1 MAEFHLHGYQ
11 FRTITKNGLMEETI
25 TPLKEGEVC
34 EYLLHLVFEE
44 EVSPSKYVVTWQES
58 RVDVTGFWS
67 PMSGASRSITADWG
81 AKKTMSRTACG
92 MPLAVLFGG
101 EDYNRLAIAL
111 SDTATPALLSAGTI
125 EENGNLKLEIHFFTS
140 LTSKMK
146 EYNAVIRID
155 RRRNVHFATAVKDV
169 RRWWTDRGLT
179 CAHIPNDAR
188 LPMYSTWYS
197 YHQQVF
203 AQDIVE
209 ECKLAKPLGMD
220 TVIVDDGWQTDDNN
234 RGYAYCG
241 DWQVATGKIP
251 DMAKFVSDLHATGMK
266 VILWYS
272 VPFVGEKSENYHHFQ
287 GKYLFYMP
295 HMQAYVLDPR
305 FREVREFL
313 VNTYVNAVITYGLD
327 GLKLDFI
334 DCFRLAE
341 ESPQNTEDMDTVSVE
356 EGVEKLLAEV
366 TEKLRAINPEIMI
379 EFRQPYVGPIVA
391 KYGNMFR
398 VGDCPSDPI
407 QNRISTLDL
416 RLTAGTSCV
425 HSDMIMWHSDET
437 SEGAAMQLYGILF
450 SVPQIS
456 VRIATLPE
464 EQKQLLTHFLEF
476 WKAHRNT
483 LLDGE
488 LTVGDVQA
496 NYSFATAKSDTE
508 CITAL
513 YLQKVVTCDDT
524 LPHYIF
530 NATGTHGIY
539 LETNT
544 PKHYEMLDT
553 CGRPIGDG
561 CLPAGIT
568 YLPVPRGGSVKLN

>member
-1 MAEFHLHGYQ
+1 MAQFHLNGYQ
-11 FRTITKNGLMEETI
+11 FRTITKNTLKEETI

-44 EVSPSKYVVTWQES
+44 EVCPCEYVVTWQES

-81 AKKTMSRTACG
+81 PKKTISRTACG
-92 MPLAVLFGG
+92 MPLAVLFSAND
-101 EDYNRLAIAL
+101 ENRLAVAL
-111 SDTATPALLSAGTI
+111 SDTATPTSLSAGII
-125 EENGNLKLEIHFFTS
+125 EENGNLKLEIHFFTN
-140 LTSKMK
+140 LTPKMK
-146 EYNAVIRID
+146 EYHGVIRID
-155 RRRNVHFATAVKDV
+155 RRSTVHFATAVKEV
-169 RRWWTDRGLT
+169 RQWWMDRDLT
-179 CAHIPNDAR
+179 PAYVPNDAR

-251 DMAKFVSDLHATGMK
+251 DMPKFVSDLHNIGMK

-272 VPFVGEKSENYHHFQ
+272 VPFVGEKSVNYSRFQ

-295 HMQAYVLDPR
+295 RMQASVLDPR
-305 FREVREFL
+305 FQEVRDFL
-313 VNTYVNAVITYGLD
+313 VETYTHAVTTYDLD

-334 DCFRLAE
+334 DCFRLEKESLPCAE
-341 ESPQNTEDMDTVSVE
+341 GMDTISVE
-356 EGVEKLLAEV
+356 EGVEKLLMEV
-366 TEKLRAINPEIMI
+366 TAKLRAIKPEIMI

-398 VGDCPSDPI
+398 VGDCPNDPI
-407 QNRISTLDL
+407 LNRISTIDL

-425 HSDMIMWHSDET
+425 HSDMIMWHPDET
-437 SEGAAMQLYGILF
+437 PEGAAQQLYGVLF

-456 VRIATLPE
+456 VKIATLSE
-464 EQKQLLTHFLEF
+464 KQKQLLTHFLEF

-496 NYSFATAKSDTE
+496 NYSFATAKSEQE
-508 CITAL
+508 CITVL
-513 YLQKVVTCDDT
+513 YLQRVVQCED
-524 LPHYIF
+524 LPHIIF
-530 NATGTHGIY
+530 NATGADNIY
-539 LETNT
+539 LETHT
-544 PKHYEMLDT
+544 VKQYEILNV
-553 CGRPIGDG
+553 CGKQIARGT
-561 CLPAGIT
+561 LPTGIT
-568 YLPVPRGGSVKLN
+568 HLPVPRGGSVKLN

>member
-1 MAEFHLHGYQ
+1 MAQFHLNGYQ
-11 FRTITKNGLMEETI
+11 FRTITKNTLKEETI

-44 EVSPSKYVVTWQES
+44 EVCPCEYVVTWQEG

-81 AKKTMSRTACG
+81 PKKTISRIACG
-92 MPLAVLFGG
+92 MPLAVMFSAND
-101 EDYNRLAIAL
+101 ENRLAVAL
-111 SDTATPALLSAGTI
+111 SDTATPTSLSSGVI
-125 EENGNLKLEIHFFTS
+125 EENGNLKLEIHFFTN
-140 LTSKMK
+140 LTPKMK
-146 EYNAVIRID
+146 EYHAVIRID
-155 RRRNVHFATAVKDV
+155 RRRNIHFATAVKEV
-169 RRWWTDRGLT
+169 RQWWMANGLT
-179 CAHIPNDAR
+179 CAPVPNDAR

-197 YHQQVF
+197 YHQGVF
-203 AQDIVE
+203 AEKILA

-251 DMAKFVSDLHATGMK
+251 DMAKFVSDLHNIGMK

-272 VPFVGEKSENYHHFQ
+272 VPFVGEKSVNYSRFQ

-295 HMQAYVLDPR
+295 HMQASVLDPR
-305 FREVREFL
+305 FQEVREFL
-313 VNTYVNAVITYGLD
+313 VDTYVNAIKTYGLD

-334 DCFRLAE
+334 DCFRLEKESLPCAE
-341 ESPQNTEDMDTVSVE
+341 GMDTISVE
-356 EGVEKLLAEV
+356 EGVEKLLMEV
-366 TEKLRAINPEIMI
+366 TAKLRAITPDIMI
-379 EFRQPYVGPIVA
+379 EFRQPYVGPIVS

-398 VGDCPSDPI
+398 VGDCPNDPI
-407 QNRISTLDL
+407 LNRISTIDL

-425 HSDMIMWHSDET
+425 HSDMIMWHPDET
-437 SEGAAMQLYGILF
+437 PEGAAQQLYGVLF

-456 VRIATLPE
+456 VKIATLSE

-496 NYSFATAKSDTE
+496 NYSFATAKSETE
-508 CITAL
+508 CITVL
-513 YLQKVVTCDDT
+513 YLQRVVQCDD

-530 NATGTHGIY
+530 NATGSDGIY
-539 LETNT
+539 LETHT
-544 PKHYEMLDT
+544 AKQYEILDI
-553 CGRPIGDG
+553 CGKTIANGT
-561 CLPAGIT
+561 LSAGIT
-568 YLPVPRGGSVKLN
+568 NLPIPRGGSVKLN